1 MATYFIPTDYS
12 GGTILVNEGDIFIF
26 EATASNNVR
35 FESATGTATNFEV
48 QFSTTNTNA
57 FTVEIKDNLNAN
69 ISIANDVDLGSVQIN
84 AIRSLTTDVSIG
96 DNVSL
101 NKFTGSDNGADTVNI
116 GDNFTTSNDFK
127 TGNGDD
133 YIRVGENFG
142 GGKKFDTGGGNDTV
156 VSYDPGAN
164 ISNAETVLYP
174 DGVVTGTAGND
185 VMGVGYSDAQ
195 GDEIDGWD
203 GNDDLILGLDGN
215 DTIDGGAGNDTIDGG
230 ADNDSIDGGIGADKI
245 IGGDGGDTIDGGAG
259 NDFIQGDS
267 GPAQSLAATIQYSY
281 AQENTGG
288 HAHHFGEYGVGT
300 ANDPLNF
307 IDGDLTTEG
316 RFHDG
321 DIVEY
326 AFGQEIIAGTSIS
339 LIEGNGV
346 DDDWVD
352 VYVSYGSTDPNGD
365 TLAGSGGGVGYENAI
380 TNGQSVL
387 VYSGPSDA
395 TVNINIPINATHI
408 QFVGV
413 TNHGGWAEIEFT
425 DQVAVDPGDD
435 LINGGDGN
443 DTILAG
449 AGNDTVDGGAD
460 ADTIDGGSGDD
471 SIVGGDGNDTLTGG
485 DAVAASGG
493 DRLAFEWSNIPDPND
508 GGQIDNNDTLAT
520 TGTQTVSGVDVGYAI
535 TGSVSYSPGGDDG
548 AGNVY
553 AAGID
558 AGSGAVNE
566 YSAASIDGDM
576 VMNLSFSQPV
586 ENVQFRINDLE
597 IDLGII
603 KVTAYDANNN
613 PITINVTE
621 GTNVYGSDTDAVAGN
636 DTFSASGYA
645 GDNDVLGSILVSV
658 PGPVS
663 SITIDYNASNDSL
676 TMTDVWFDDPN
687 AVVAADGG
695 NDTLDG
701 GAGDDVIDGGDGD
714 DRLSG
719 GLGNDNLDGGA
730 GTLDRVVFSGAHS
743 DYTFDITG
751 TNTVVVTDTVNGGGA
766 DTITNFEEIEFSDGI
781 FDLFVGTNTDDNF
794 PSGGTGLLE
803 DFFIGGDGA
812 DTLNGGSGNDVYIG
826 GAGDD
831 LIQPGPGAD
840 TVYAGTGNDTVW
852 LSADDFV
859 DGGDGID
866 TFDATFGNF
875 GETVTFTSDTGGS
888 TDNLTTFENMEVF
901 ISGDGADSYDASLA
915 TADLTIQTGADN
927 DTVKGGSGNDSI
939 DGGSG
944 NDTFLFDDNGGSDTL
959 SGGLGTDT
967 VNLTAISGTGVN
979 VDFTGPFSGTITVG
993 PDSIE
998 FSETE
1003 IYYLTNQNDTVQGGT
1018 SFLNLYAGGGDDS
1031 VDGSSSSDG
1040 IHLGEGNDTAD
1051 GGAGNDYIRGLEGND
1066 SILGGEGTDWLY
1078 GGDDDDFIDGGQDDD
1093 DISGGAGSDT
1103 LTGGAGNDTFIYA
1116 PGDGNDTIT
1125 DFNFGNTGAL
1135 GDGDITNNDFID
1147 LGAYY
1152 DSMGELRAD
1161 FADDGI
1167 LNQSNALD
1175 NEGNATDYSDNT
1187 QFSGGSVTMQ
1197 GATPASFTADN
1208 TGVVCFASGT
1218 MIRTPKGEV
1227 AIEDLCPGDL
1237 VETFDHGAQPI
1248 RWIGSTIVPARDHLA
1263 PIRIARGVLGNHR
1276 DLLVSPQHRMLLT
1289 GWQSELLYGD
1299 TETLIAAK
1307 HLINDTTIRRQTG
1320 GFVTYFHMLFDAHEL
1335 VWAEG
1340 ALSESFHP
1348 GVAGLNA
1355 LSKTAQAEIFELF
1368 PRLKDFPA
1376 AYGPTARTCLRHSD
1390 GPELAMP
1397 LSQDSRSAAQDWE
1410 SSQISAN
1417 LVSGFIYYTRSQR
1430 GPEI

>member
-26 EATASNNVR
+26 EATASNNLK

-69 ISIANDVDLGSVQIN
+69 ISIADDVDLGSVQIN

-174 DGVVTGTAGND
+174 DGVVTGTTGND

-326 AFGQEIIAGTSIS
+326 AFGQEISAGTSIS

-493 DRLAFEWSNIPDPND
+493 DRLAF
-508 GGQIDNNDTLAT
+508 
-520 TGTQTVSGVDVGYAI
+520 
-535 TGSVSYSPGGDDG
+535 
-548 AGNVY
+548 
-553 AAGID
+553 
-558 AGSGAVNE
+558 
-566 YSAASIDGDM
+566 
-576 VMNLSFSQPV
+576 
-586 ENVQFRINDLE
+586 
-597 IDLGII
+597 
-603 KVTAYDANNN
+603 
-613 PITINVTE
+613 
-621 GTNVYGSDTDAVAGN
+621 
-636 DTFSASGYA
+636 
-645 GDNDVLGSILVSV
+645 
-658 PGPVS
+658 
-663 SITIDYNASNDSL
+663 
-676 TMTDVWFDDPN
+676 
-687 AVVAADGG
+687 
-695 NDTLDG
+695 
-701 GAGDDVIDGGDGD
+701 
-714 DRLSG
+714 
-719 GLGNDNLDGGA
+719 
-730 GTLDRVVFSGAHS
+730 
-743 DYTFDITG
+743 
-751 TNTVVVTDTVNGGGA
+751 
-766 DTITNFEEIEFSDGI
+766 
-781 FDLFVGTNTDDNF
+781 
-794 PSGGTGLLE
+794 
-803 DFFIGGDGA
+803 
-812 DTLNGGSGNDVYIG
+812 
-826 GAGDD
+826 
-831 LIQPGPGAD
+831 
-840 TVYAGTGNDTVW
+840 
-852 LSADDFV
+852 
-859 DGGDGID
+859 
-866 TFDATFGNF
+866 
-875 GETVTFTSDTGGS
+875 
-888 TDNLTTFENMEVF
+888 
-901 ISGDGADSYDASLA
+901 
-915 TADLTIQTGADN
+915 
-927 DTVKGGSGNDSI
+927 
-939 DGGSG
+939 
-944 NDTFLFDDNGGSDTL
+944 
-959 SGGLGTDT
+959 
-967 VNLTAISGTGVN
+967 
-979 VDFTGPFSGTITVG
+979 
-993 PDSIE
+993 
-998 FSETE
+998 
-1003 IYYLTNQNDTVQGGT
+1003 
-1018 SFLNLYAGGGDDS
+1018 
-1031 VDGSSSSDG
+1031 
-1040 IHLGEGNDTAD
+1040 
-1051 GGAGNDYIRGLEGND
+1051 
-1066 SILGGEGTDWLY
+1066 
-1078 GGDDDDFIDGGQDDD
+1078 
-1093 DISGGAGSDT
+1093 
-1103 LTGGAGNDTFIYA
+1103 
-1116 PGDGNDTIT
+1116 
-1125 DFNFGNTGAL
+1125 
-1135 GDGDITNNDFID
+1135 
-1147 LGAYY
+1147 
-1152 DSMGELRAD
+1152 
-1161 FADDGI
+1161 
-1167 LNQSNALD
+1167 
-1175 NEGNATDYSDNT
+1175 
-1187 QFSGGSVTMQ
+1187 
-1197 GATPASFTADN
+1197 
-1208 TGVVCFASGT
+1208 
-1218 MIRTPKGEV
+1218 
-1227 AIEDLCPGDL
+1227 
-1237 VETFDHGAQPI
+1237 
-1248 RWIGSTIVPARDHLA
+1248 
-1263 PIRIARGVLGNHR
+1263 
-1276 DLLVSPQHRMLLT
+1276 
-1289 GWQSELLYGD
+1289 
-1299 TETLIAAK
+1299 
-1307 HLINDTTIRRQTG
+1307 
-1320 GFVTYFHMLFDAHEL
+1320 
-1335 VWAEG
+1335 
-1340 ALSESFHP
+1340 
-1348 GVAGLNA
+1348 
-1355 LSKTAQAEIFELF
+1355 
-1368 PRLKDFPA
+1368 
-1376 AYGPTARTCLRHSD
+1376 
-1390 GPELAMP
+1390 
-1397 LSQDSRSAAQDWE
+1397 
-1410 SSQISAN
+1410 
-1417 LVSGFIYYTRSQR
+1417 
-1430 GPEI
+1430 